1 MGKKKQEEHVIK
13 EATVD
18 TDLWRTAM
26 FGMNDSLRKIVEDA
40 SAGSDESGVV
50 FDINA
55 KDASGATPLIYAARA
70 GHVET
75 IQYLVDNGGDV
86 LVRLIEKNADVN
98 AATKTGTVPLHVAAQ
113 TGGDA
118 IAAKLIERRARAG
131 SGASPAFGTSD
142 RVGTSDRAARPG
154 RTRDERRMHI
164 LLLVANFPWFYGA
177 YTDQGWKLANGLVDL
192 GHDVT
197 WCTWMFHHPGYHDD
211 HAAAAKA
218 AGKAADAR
226 GAPSANRAL
235 ALGLAKEVTV
245 TTIPHAVEPPPS
257 FTPVNDV
264 AARAQGA
271 HAADASSR

>member
-86 LVRLIEKNADVN
+86 SEAGYGGLL
-98 AATKTGTVPLHVAAQ
+98 PLHHAINHMREPAC
-113 TGGDA
+113 TLLLDLDANPNAGD
-118 IAAKLIERRARAG
+118 EH
-131 SGASPAFGTSD
+131 GA
-142 RVGTSDRAARPG
+142 AARSTSSSDSSK
-154 RTRDERRMHI
+154 RTR
-164 LLLVANFPWFYGA
+164 
-177 YTDQGWKLANGLVDL
+177 T
-192 GHDVT
+192 
-197 WCTWMFHHPGYHDD
+197 
-211 HAAAAKA
+211 
-218 AGKAADAR
+218 
-226 GAPSANRAL
+226 
-235 ALGLAKEVTV
+235 
-245 TTIPHAVEPPPS
+245 
-257 FTPVNDV
+257 
-264 AARAQGA
+264 
-271 HAADASSR
+271 

>member
-86 LVRLIEKNADVN
+86 SEAGYGGLL
-98 AATKTGTVPLHVAAQ
+98 PLHH
-113 TGGDA
+113 A
-118 IAAKLIERRARAG
+118 INHMRE
-131 SGASPAFGTSD
+131 PTC
-142 RVGTSDRAARPG
+142 T
-154 RTRDERRMHI
+154 
-164 LLLVANFPWFYGA
+164 LLLDLDANPNAGDEHGATALHFAAMAGALNARFPGA
-177 YTDQGWKLANGLVDL
+177 
-192 GHDVT
+192 
-197 WCTWMFHHPGYHDD
+197 
-211 HAAAAKA
+211 
-218 AGKAADAR
+218 R
-226 GAPSANRAL
+226 
-235 ALGLAKEVTV
+235 
-245 TTIPHAVEPPPS
+245 
-257 FTPVNDV
+257 V
-264 AARAQGA
+264 AARAGRDVVRRGA
-271 HAADASSR
+271 RRAGASGNTALHYAAMIGFPTFVNALLKNGASVKLTNGKRQIPADVAADGDIAALLKKSATA